1 MPAVFCWICAST
13 WVTASPH
20 AARTMSCNIST
31 SPATSGSILML
42 SRFFWPSMVTV
53 TMPPPAV
60 ALTLISAISCC
71 IFSCIC
77 CAWRIIC
84 CIFTLPGSFT
94 FLLLEVANFAYFAA
108 EDFAETPHFRVG
120 KRAARGF
127 ILGFGIGWLGS
138 TYWCHSKPMPMM
150 MPWASRLPTRK
161 CGVSA
166 KSSAAKYAK
175 FATSRSRNVKLP
187 GNVNMQQM
195 MRQAQ
200 QMQEKM
206 QQDLAMIKVT
216 ATAGGGMVTVTMDGQ
231 KNLLSVKI
239 DPEVAGD
246 VEMLQDMVLAACGE
260 AVKQVEA
267 QIQQKMGGMLGGM
280 GLPPGMF

>member
-31 SPATSGSILML
+31 SPATSGSILTL

-120 KRAARGF
+120 KRAARDF
-127 ILGFGIGWLGS
+127 VLGFGFGW
-138 TYWCHSKPMPMM
+138 
-150 MPWASRLPTRK
+150 R
-161 CGVSA
+161 
-166 KSSAAKYAK
+166 
-175 FATSRSRNVKLP
+175 
-187 GNVNMQQM
+187 GNTDW
-195 MRQAQ
+195 RHGARRRPRARFWGGELQAQ
-200 QMQEKM
+200 RPAEDCLDGLLEATILKIQRVGFRRHHIQVPANDGEGRILHGVG
-206 QQDLAMIKVT
+206 QVGVALFVQPGVQALARVARDRRRRFGLRRERVGARGLRIRRPH
-216 ATAGGGMVTVTMDGQ
+216 AALLGAIQFERRRAGTAGRGYF
-231 KNLLSVKI
+231 
-239 DPEVAGD
+239 PRFRPF
-246 VEMLQDMVLAACGE
+246 
-260 AVKQVEA
+260 AVRT
-267 QIQQKMGGMLGGM
+267 G
-280 GLPPGMF
+280 